1 MKNKRKQKLK
11 SYSKNINREKN
22 KSNITKTEKWN

>member
-11 SYSKNINREKN
+11 RYSKKINREKN